1 MSDVE
6 REIAGIL
13 TKDLAGIAAGAPLTA
28 ETPLIEGGLNL
39 DSVNLLELL
48 VRIEE
53 TFGVTVEDED
63 IRAELFTSIGSLA
76 DFVRQKQAARPP
88 GARSHPG

>member
-13 TKDLAGIAAGAPLTA
+13 TKDLVGIDAGAPLTA
-28 ETPLIEGGLNL
+28 ETPLVEGGLN
-39 DSVNLLELL
+39 LL

-53 TFGVTVEDED
+53 TFGITVEDED
-63 IRAELFTSIGSLA
+63 IRAELFTTIESLA

>member
-1 MSDVE
+1 
-6 REIAGIL
+6 
-13 TKDLAGIAAGAPLTA
+13 
-28 ETPLIEGGLNL
+28 
-39 DSVNLLELL
+39 

-63 IRAELFTSIGSLA
+63 IRAELFTTIGSLA

-88 GARSHPG
+88 SARSHPG

>member
-13 TKDLAGIAAGAPLTA
+13 TKDLVGIDAGAPLTGA
-28 ETPLIEGGLNL
+28 TPLIEGGLNL

-53 TFGVTVEDED
+53 TFGITVEDED
-63 IRAELFTSIGSLA
+63 IRAELFTTIESLA
-76 DFVRQKQAARPP
+76 DFVRQKQAARLP
-88 GARSHPG
+88 GTRSHPG